1 MKIFFINLDMLF
13 MFISGFLLMD
23 YFNITWS
30 YFRVIEFLHVF
41 GSIAVIILFVLP
53 FLYKHIEESM
63 LKAKHKSLSGLL
75 FGLVF
80 FIIVLSGVYLSLIGN
95 RGGDM
100 LGLLFY
106 YMHLYG
112 SFILILLLGLHV
124 KKSLISRLTTVV
136 ASVFVLFLPS
146 NSYSSQEK
154 LTNIVFTDGAKR
166 HHNTDWT
173 NSVTCKECHPK
184 IFQQW
189 ADSNHRHL
197 ADSNPYYMVLENLA
211 EMDRGKEFRKWCMG
225 CHNPSAVS
233 MNQDRTTHFMK
244 DNIMPDPLFVS
255 GSQNLINE
263 YKEHPNRLEQGVSC
277 IACHRIVDAKPKGNS
292 SYSLNLTKRKKYL
305 FEGSHS
311 DAEVWISHKLINAKP
326 RVHKEEYMKPLYKKS
341 EYCASCHNEFLPHSG
356 KKVVSTYEQWK
367 ESLFNKSKDPKKH
380 KECLDCHMSYIKNGE
395 FVGQSGTSTV
405 GGKKKKAIRTHYFT
419 GANHFLAGLKSKV
432 SEQQSIEL
440 LKTSA
445 TLDVDLKNNQLF
457 VGVKNVGAGH
467 KLPTGVAD
475 FRELWLDITV
485 KDSNGKIVY
494 SSGKLDKNGEIEKD
508 SIIYNK
514 VFGDKDG
521 KPVGLFFWRYEKL
534 LKDTRIPAG
543 KRVVEKFTLPENL
556 EYPLSAEIK
565 LNFRIYPQWVTNI
578 VKVAYPQLPNP
589 PVVTIKEAKK
599 QFSIKHIVQSLHS
612 N

>member
-1 MKIFFINLDMLF
+1 MKIFFINLDIFF
-13 MFISGFLLMD
+13 MFISGILLMD
-23 YFNITWS
+23 YFHITWS
-30 YFRVIEFLHVF
+30 SFRVIEFLHVF
-41 GSIAVIILFVLP
+41 GSIVVTVLFVLP

-63 LKAKHKSLSGLL
+63 VNFKHKSLSGLL

-80 FIIVLSGVYLSLIGN
+80 FIIIVSGVYLFLVGN
-95 RGGDM
+95 RGGDIF
-100 LGLLFY
+100 GLLSY
-106 YMHLYG
+106 YIHLYG
-112 SFILILLLGLHV
+112 SFVLILLLGLHV
-124 KKSLISRLTTVV
+124 KKYLISRLAGVV
-136 ASVFVLFLPS
+136 VFIFVLFFPS
-146 NSYSSQEK
+146 NSHAKEEK
-154 LTNIVFTDGAKR
+154 LTNIIFADGVEKY
-166 HHNTDWT
+166 HNIDWT

-211 EMDRGKEFRKWCMG
+211 EMDRGKEFRQWCMG

-233 MNQDRTTHFMK
+233 MHQERTTHFMK

-292 SYSLNLTKRKKYL
+292 SYALNLTKRKKYL
-305 FEGSHS
+305 FEDSHS
-311 DAEVWISHKLINAKP
+311 KAEVWMSHKLINAKP
-326 RVHKEEYMKPLYKKS
+326 TVHKKEYMKPLYKKS
-341 EYCASCHNEFLPHSG
+341 EYCASCHNEFLPHSQ

-367 ESLFNKSKDPKKH
+367 ASSFNKSKDPKKH
-380 KECLDCHMSYIKNGE
+380 KECLDCHMSYIKDGE
-395 FVGQSGTSTV
+395 FIGQSGASTV
-405 GGKKKKAIRTHYFT
+405 GGKKKKAIKTHYFT
-419 GANHFLAGLKSKV
+419 GANHFLAGLKSKEH
-432 SEQQSIEL
+432 EQQSIEL

-445 TLDVDLKNNQLF
+445 ALDVALKNNQLF

-467 KLPTGVAD
+467 KLPTGAAD

-485 KDSNGKIVY
+485 KDSNDKTVL
-494 SSGKLDKNGEIEKD
+494 SSGKLDKQGDIEKN

-514 VFGDKDG
+514 IFGDKNG
-521 KPVGLFFWRYEKL
+521 EPVGLFFWRYETL

-543 KRVVEKFTLPENL
+543 KRVVERFTLPENL
-556 EYPLSAEIK
+556 EYPLHVEIK

-578 VKVAYPQLPNP
+578 VKAAYPQLSDP
-589 PVVTIKEAKK
+589 PVVTIKELEK
-599 QFSIKHIVQSLHS
+599 QFD
-612 N
+612 